1 MNLFYRIKNQYIA
14 MFVVLWMIPSGL
26 HAQSIE
32 SIKNS
37 GEYLWGEGVGESIRQ
52 AETQAMQSLVEKISV
67 NVESLFE
74 NVEQEVQTNGSI
86 DASSAV
92 KMVVKTYSTATLT
105 NTEQLVLS
113 QEPDAQVI
121 RFVLKKDVQKIFEGR
136 KNKMLDYVNLAK
148 SAESKLKIDDVLR
161 YYYWAYCLL
170 RSLPD
175 ANQIALPGSDMLLV
189 TWIPDQINEVLSN
202 VKVRKQSVDDEFV
215 TVVITYKG
223 SPVASFDYTYFDG
236 RSYTNIYSASDGRGI
251 MEMQPGVS
259 TDNLKIKCEY
269 EYLGEAQID
278 KEIATVVEVMKGRNF
293 RSAYVNVD
301 GDGIAASPKLQA
313 DTSDSSP
320 KMSLADIPLSMV
332 SSTEV
337 ASYETIM
344 SKVIAAI
351 KSKNY
356 ASVDSYFTPEGK
368 EMFHKLL
375 NYGNA
380 RILEELSL
388 NYINNGD
395 EVICRSIPMSFSFK
409 NNTRKFV
416 ENVCFTFNADRKI
429 NCVAFGLGEEAVAD
443 ILKHNDYSEKARI
456 VLTQFLENYKTA
468 FALKRLDYI
477 TSIFDDN
484 ALIITGSVVKRT
496 EYQSKEERTRFL
508 DNDIIKY
515 KQFSKKEYI
524 KHLERCFNSNEFV
537 NIRFANND
545 IVKAGGSYGEV
556 YGIQIRQDYYSA
568 NYGDTGYLF
577 LFVDLNDPDNPIIK
591 VRTWQPDRDPD
602 FGLYG
607 LGDF

>member
-1 MNLFYRIKNQYIA
+1 MNLFYRIKNHYVAIIIA
-14 MFVVLWMIPSGL
+14 LWMIPFGL
-26 HAQSIE
+26 QAQSIE

-37 GEYLWGEGVGESIRQ
+37 GEYLWGEGKGETIRE

-74 NVEQEVQTNGSI
+74 NVEQEVQTNGSL

-113 QEPDAQVI
+113 QEPDAKVI
-121 RFVLKKDVQKIFEGR
+121 RFVLKKDVQRIFEGR

-148 SAESKLKIDDVLR
+148 SAENKLKIDDVLR

-223 SPVASFDYTYFDG
+223 SPVASLDYTYFDG

-301 GDGIAASPKLQA
+301 GDGIAALPQLQA
-313 DTSDSSP
+313 DPFDSSP
-320 KMSLADIPLSMV
+320 KMSFADMPISKV

-337 ASYETIM
+337 TSYETIM
-344 SKVIAAI
+344 GKVISAI

-356 ASVDSYFTPEGK
+356 ASVESYFTPEGK

-380 RILEELSL
+380 RILEEPSL
-388 NYINNGD
+388 NYINNGN

-416 ENVCFTFNADRKI
+416 ENVCFTFNANRKI
-429 NCVAFGLGEEAVAD
+429 DCVAFGLGEEAVTD
-443 ILKHNDYSEKARI
+443 ILKHDDYSEKARI

-496 EYQSKEERTRFL
+496 DYQSKEEKTRFL
-508 DNDIIKY
+508 DNKIIKY
-515 KQFSKKEYI
+515 NRYTKNEYI

-556 YGIQIRQDYYSA
+556 YGIQIRQDYYST

-577 LFVDLNDPDNPIIK
+577 LFVDLNDPNNPIIK